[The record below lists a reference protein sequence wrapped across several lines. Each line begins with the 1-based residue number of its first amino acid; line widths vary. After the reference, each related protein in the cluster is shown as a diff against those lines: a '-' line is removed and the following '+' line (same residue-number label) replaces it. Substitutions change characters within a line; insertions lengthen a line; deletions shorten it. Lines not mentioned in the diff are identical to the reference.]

1 MELSKQIKKY
11 RTEANLSQ
19 EELADKI
26 YVSRQTISN
35 WENEK
40 NYPDIKSL
48 VLMSEVFQVA
58 LDNLVKGDLERMK
71 KEIDTQEYAKFQKDS
86 TIFTVLFIA
95 LLIVPIPLVML
106 WKWFGMALY
115 LCLFGIGMYFAVR
128 IEKYKKKYDIQT
140 FKEIVAFTDGK
151 RLDEIE
157 CIHYRKKTIIV
168 WSVEVVITI
177 FCAILQYKLIAE
189 SVIFAQVVL
198 SLSLICGQIHN
209 LHEKGK

>member
-1 MELSKQIKKY
+1 MELGKQIKKY

-26 YVSRQTISN
+26 FVSRQTISN
-35 WENEK
+35 WENDK

-48 VLMSEVFQVA
+48 VLMSEVFRVS
-58 LDNLVKGDLERMK
+58 LDNLIKGDLERMK

-95 LLIVPIPLVML
+95 LLIVPVPLVML

-115 LCLFGIGMYFAVR
+115 LCLFGIGMYFAVK

-140 FKEIVAFTDGK
+140 YKEIVAFTDGK
-151 RLDEIE
+151 SLGEIVIIALIMTAVMRFFFIGCGNLRNLRLPASYDKAI
-157 CIHYRKKTIIV
+157 RRVKF
-168 WSVEVVITI
+168 VI
-177 FCAILQYKLIAE
+177 
-189 SVIFAQVVL
+189 
-198 SLSLICGQIHN
+198 
-209 LHEKGK
+209 

>member
-26 YVSRQTISN
+26 YISRQTMSN

-48 VLMSEVFQVA
+48 VLMSEVFQVS
-58 LDNLVKGDLERMK
+58 LDNLIKGDLERMK
-71 KEIDTQEYAKFQKDS
+71 KEIDIQEYAKFQKDS

-95 LLIVPIPLVML
+95 LLIVPVPLVML
-106 WKWFGMALY
+106 WKWFGMVLY

-151 RLDEIE
+151 SLDEIE
-157 CIHYRKKTIIV
+157 KAREEGKRPYQKALLAAG
-168 WSVEVVITI
+168 SAALVVII
-177 FCAILQYKLIAE
+177 ALIMSAVMRLF
-189 SVIFAQVVL
+189 S
-198 SLSLICGQIHN
+198 
-209 LHEKGK
+209 